1 MSALKEATVQRYR
14 YDAHDQLE
22 RHLAHFI
29 NAYNC
34 GRRLKTLK
42 NSHQNHASTAQT
54 RFISLGHRGRRIRHD
69 DP

>member
-22 RHLAHFI
+22 HHLAHFI

-42 NSHQNHASTAQT
+42 GHSPFE
-54 RFISLGHRGRRIRHD
+54 FICKRWAIG
-69 DP
+69 PQ